1 MPDTRRPSDA
11 AIYITLMRAG
21 VPPHLRGYRFLLSA
35 ARLRLDGESRG
46 ICQKVAELHGTSA
59 SLVERNIR
67 TAVNH
72 AWESGALRHFCE
84 TAGHSVERC
93 PTNSEFIA
101 LAAYVIETTEDR

>member
-1 MPDTRRPSDA
+1 MSDTRRPSDA
-11 AIYITLMRAG
+11 AINIILMRAG

-35 ARLRLDGESRG
+35 VRLRVDGKSHS
-46 ICQKVAELHGTSA
+46 IYQQVAELHGASV

-84 TAGHSVERC
+84 TAGHSAERC
-93 PTNSEFIA
+93 PTNSEFIVLVA
-101 LAAYVIETTEDR
+101 GAIAES